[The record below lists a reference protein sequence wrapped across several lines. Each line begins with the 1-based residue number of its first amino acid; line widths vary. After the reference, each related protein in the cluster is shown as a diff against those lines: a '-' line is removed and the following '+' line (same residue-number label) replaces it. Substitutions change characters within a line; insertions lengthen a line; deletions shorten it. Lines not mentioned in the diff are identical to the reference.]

1 MMQLGDISVQATL
14 ILDYTM
20 NVATALLIAIAALW
34 VAGLVRNRIIAI
46 AKRYKHL
53 DDTLFHFLGS
63 LARYGVLTIAA
74 IFILGRFGIQT
85 TSLVALLGAA
95 GLAVGLALQ
104 GTLSHLAAGVMLI
117 LFRPFKLGDFIN
129 AGGNSGT
136 VKAITLF
143 TTELATLDNVQII
156 VPNGNIWSQPI
167 TNFSVYQTR
176 RIELIFG
183 VSYGTDLARAEEAI
197 RAVIAAEDR
206 IHAEPEP
213 FVKVTALNASSVD
226 FMVRVWCAAGDFFT
240 LKADLTR
247 KVKEAFDAAQIDI
260 PFPTTTI
267 VQAKG

>member
-1 MMQLGDISVQATL
+1 MIDLGDISVEASL
-14 ILDYTM
+14 MLGYAV
-20 NVATALLIAIAALW
+20 NVAMALLIALFALW
-34 VAGLVRNRIIAI
+34 ISGAVRRRIIAI
-46 AKRYKHL
+46 SAKYKHL

-63 LARYGVLTIAA
+63 LARYGILTVAI

-95 GLAVGLALQ
+95 GLAIGLALQ

-117 LFRPFKLGDFIN
+117 LFRPFKLGDFIT

-143 TTELATLDNVQII
+143 TTELATGDNVQII

-176 RIELIFG
+176 RIEAVFG
-183 VSYGTDLARAEEAI
+183 VSYGSDLDAAEKVI
-197 RAVIAAEDR
+197 RDVIAADERFLTD
-206 IHAEPEP
+206 PEP

-226 FMVRVWCAAGDFFT
+226 FMVRVWCASGDFFG
-240 LKADLTR
+240 LKADLHR
-247 KVKEAFDAAQIDI
+247 RVKEAFDGAGIDI